1 MEPLQEELVEETWQE
16 VAGLSMEEGSE
27 AMIRLAKNQPEL
39 MAFIVELT
47 SNLEQE
53 VKELAIYLFFVVYRM
68 FEKGYGD
75 SISNISS
82 KEIING
88 YEENEKL
95 MTSMEFSHKKFY
107 DRIASVQISTQPNVM
122 RYIVEA
128 LFESPEEDDPVNLS
142 ESDSGLLFLLL
153 KNVSD
158 VLSSRLDE

>member
-16 VAGLSMEEGSE
+16 VAGLTMEEGSE
-27 AMIRLAKNQPEL
+27 AMIKLAKNQPEL

-75 SISNISS
+75 SINNISS
-82 KEIING
+82 KEIIKG

-95 MTSMEFSHKKFY
+95 MTNMEFSHEKFH
-107 DRIASVQISTQPNVM
+107 DRIARVQISAQPNVM

-128 LFESPEEDDPVNLS
+128 LFESPEEEDPVHLS
-142 ESDSGLLFLLL
+142 EADSGLLFLLL